1 MRTSRTHRRSSAT
14 AHGVREGP
22 SNSWENSRDS
32 LAGAGWGGTPEDLSA
47 LLPPALQVEPPFSWL
62 RLKSLT
68 GGRRNDPLAKL
79 LGDPSHERR
88 QAWLNQMY
96 GDGTPDL
103 TIDRTDLDALSFLL
117 LGDTGEG
124 DISQYAPMSIIDA
137 LAPDTDF
144 MMICSDVVYPA
155 GGFLEYA
162 YKLSWPYRHYP
173 QPIYALPGNHDWYD
187 GLRGFMAYFCGQT
200 SPPPRLPGSLFSRAG
215 LRDRLWLEEGE
226 PDDPV
231 KRQFL
236 DTLRQE
242 TSQQIRLP
250 GPYYRISTGP
260 LDIIA
265 IDTGIDGTID
275 ATQGDWLRHISQG
288 HKPKVLLTGKPI
300 YVNGRHRP
308 CLIDGGRQ
316 GTVDDIIC
324 NPAHRYVAAIGG
336 DVHNYQRYPVQV
348 GSRTIQYL
356 VSGGG
361 GAYMHPTHQIPNID
375 QTGLVGVSENNFR
388 CYPLR
393 GDSLSFYSQ
402 LYEKKFPGSWY
413 LTPAEAAAYLA
424 DRLRITPAKEGLPA
438 VPVSPKLRRRGSQV
452 FPLPGQLRGPWHL
465 LFAEFFDWN
474 DPPLFKHLLHLRC
487 SDSELSISCLPA
499 TGSIGPRPPKP
510 EDEVVCRFD
519 LGDQW
524 V

>member
-1 MRTSRTHRRSSAT
+1 M
-14 AHGVREGP
+14 
-22 SNSWENSRDS
+22 SNSTSTGHVPSPSGLENSRDS
-32 LAGAGWGGTPEDLSA
+32 LAGAGWGGTPEDLPA
-47 LLPPALQVEPPFSWL
+47 LLPPALQVEPAFSWL

-79 LGDPSHERR
+79 LGDPSPERR

-96 GDGTPDL
+96 GDGIPDL
-103 TIDRTDLDALSFLL
+103 TIDRTDLNAVSFLL

-124 DISQYAPMSIIDA
+124 DISQYAPMSIIDSVA
-137 LAPDTDF
+137 AGTDF
-144 MMICSDVVYPA
+144 MMICSDVIYPA
-155 GGFLEYA
+155 GGFMEYA

-173 QPIYALPGNHDWYD
+173 RPIYALPGNHDWYD

-200 SPPPRLPGSLFSRAG
+200 SAPPRLRRSLFSRAG
-215 LRDRLWLEEGE
+215 LLDRLWLEESE

-231 KRQFL
+231 KRQL
-236 DTLRQE
+236 LETLRQE
-242 TSQQIRLP
+242 SSQRVRLP
-250 GPYYRISTGP
+250 GPYYRVSTGP

-265 IDTGIDGTID
+265 IDTGINGTID
-275 ATQGDWLRHISQG
+275 ATQGDWLRHMSRG
-288 HKPKVLLTGKPI
+288 PKPKVLLTGKPI
-300 YVNGRHRP
+300 YVNGRHHP
-308 CLIDGGRQ
+308 CTIDGGRQ
-316 GTVDDIIC
+316 GTVDDIIR

-361 GAYMHPTHQIPNID
+361 GAYMHPTHKIPNINHAH
-375 QTGLVGVSENNFR
+375 LAGVSEGTFR

-424 DRLRITPAKEGLPA
+424 DRLGIAPTKGDLPA
-438 VPVSPKLRRRGSQV
+438 VPVTPKLRRRGSQV
-452 FPLPGQLRGPWHL
+452 FPMPGQLRGPWHM

-474 DPPLFKHLLHLRC
+474 EPPLFKHLLHLTC
-487 SDSELSISCLPA
+487 SGTELSISCLPA
-499 TGSIGPRPPKP
+499 TGCVGPRPPKP
-510 EDEVVCRFD
+510 EDEVVCRFAD
-519 LGDQW
+519 GDHW
-524 V
+524 T

>member
-1 MRTSRTHRRSSAT
+1 MRGSGAQRRSEAT
-14 AHGVREGP
+14 ANAGYAP
-22 SNSWENSRDS
+22 SPPNWETSRDS
-32 LAGAGWGGTPEDLSA
+32 LSGAGWGGTPEELSA
-47 LLPPALQVEPPFSWL
+47 LLPVALRGKPPFSWL

-88 QAWLNQMY
+88 PAWLKQMY
-96 GDGTPDL
+96 GDERPDL
-103 TIDRTDLDALSFLL
+103 TIDRTDLDAPSFLL

-124 DISQYAPMSIIDA
+124 DISQYAPMSVIESV
-137 LAPDTDF
+137 APGTDF
-144 MMICSDVVYPA
+144 MVICSDVIYPA
-155 GGFLEYA
+155 GGILEYA
-162 YKLSWPYRHYP
+162 YKFSWPYRHYP
-173 QPIYALPGNHDWYD
+173 RPIYALPGNHDWYD

-200 SPPPRLPGSLFSRAG
+200 FAPPHPRRFLFSRAG
-215 LRDRLWLEEGE
+215 LLDRLWLEESE

-236 DTLRQE
+236 HQLRQQA
-242 TSQQIRLP
+242 SQQARLP
-250 GPYYRISTGP
+250 GPYYRIRTGP
-260 LDIIA
+260 LDIVA

-275 ATQGDWLRHISQG
+275 AAQGEWLRHISRSP
-288 HKPKVLLTGKPI
+288 KPKVLLTGKPI
-300 YVNGRHRP
+300 YVNGGHHP
-308 CLIDGGRQ
+308 CPIDGGLQ
-316 GTVDDIIC
+316 GTVDDIIRD
-324 NPAHRYVAAIGG
+324 PANRYVAAIGG

-361 GAYMHPTHQIPNID
+361 GAYMHPTHKIPNID
-375 QTGLVGVSENNFR
+375 QAGLEGVSEGSFR

-424 DRLRITPAKEGLPA
+424 ERLGITPTKKDLPA
-438 VPVSPKLRRRGSQV
+438 PSVDRQLRQRGNRV
-452 FPLPGQLRGPWHL
+452 FPLPGQLHGPWHM

-474 DPPLFKHLLHLRC
+474 DPPLFKHLLHLTC
-487 SDSELSISCLPA
+487 SSTELNINCLPA
-499 TGSIGPRPPKP
+499 TGCIGLRPPKSD
-510 EDEVVCRFD
+510 DEVVCRFD
-519 LGDQW
+519 AGDHW
-524 V
+524 T